1 MNIMDKARE
10 LGRLIADSEE
20 MLNLKESEAEIEQD
34 DKSRRLMSEYK
45 ALQRE
50 LARATQ
56 EKRDKTVLRDLNQ
69 RLDDKYTEITS
80 HDVTGR
86 YLTAKSIFDSFVN
99 QVNHVIIYSITGE
112 EPCSHDKCGSC
123 SGGCK

>member
-69 RLDDKYTEITS
+69 RLDDKYTEITG